1 MLRSLVGSE
10 MCIRDRFKQSNGRR
24 VALALAGML
33 KREWVIQH
41 ALRTH
46 PDDPDVERQLSALQV
61 LSIPGH
67 KQKFTGLGTA
77 LRSLSSLTSL
87 DLSRNSLVELNGL
100 EQLSALKSLNVYYNG
115 VQDVASVRLL
125 RQNLEIRSL
134 DLRLN
139 PVSRLPNYRLHVC
152 HLVPWITSLDE
163 RDIRDSERR
172 KAVELFGEPLEMHAE
187 LQLTQHSFVEES
199 TLSEPEPQNSMLDA
213 SELSRSSVLAS
224 APEQLSQ
231 ADLTTPGDSS
241 NSLQLST
248 PSEALQAR
256 SLVERGL
263 DESGEADASSWD
275 SSRQHGSRCE
285 FDQDQDASECADSH
299 KWIGDGS
306 ILADSQMSVVP
317 LNDLND
323 QIALV
328 CSLPQRQ
335 AENGVRLLLE
345 LSLIH
350 I

>member
-199 TLSEPEPQNSMLDA
+199 TPVSYTH
-213 SELSRSSVLAS
+213 
-224 APEQLSQ
+224 
-231 ADLTTPGDSS
+231 LT
-241 NSLQLST
+241 
-248 PSEALQAR
+248 
-256 SLVERGL
+256 
-263 DESGEADASSWD
+263 
-275 SSRQHGSRCE
+275 
-285 FDQDQDASECADSH
+285 
-299 KWIGDGS
+299 
-306 ILADSQMSVVP
+306 
-317 LNDLND
+317 
-323 QIALV
+323 
-328 CSLPQRQ
+328 LPTKRI
-335 AENGVRLLLE
+335 V
-345 LSLIH
+345 
-350 I
+350 